1 MPRLA
6 SIEDTARHLGCS
18 PRTVRNYI
26 SKGFFPAYKR
36 PRVRGLILNLDEV
49 DRAMASIPARRAHAG
64 VGSYGRTRTSRPSRN
79 SPRSSLAVMR
89 RDHHAQRRPG
99 TPRRCAAAHPCHR
112 RRRSRRAQ
120 PRRANDAGTR

>member
-49 DRAMASIPARRAHAG
+49 DRAMASIPARRAHVG
-64 VGSYGRTRTSRPSRN
+64 VGSYGPNANIKTLPE
-79 SPRSSLAVMR
+79 
-89 RDHHAQRRPG
+89 
-99 TPRRCAAAHPCHR
+99 
-112 RRRSRRAQ
+112 Q
-120 PRRANDAGTR
+120 PEVIAGGEQA